1 MTTTS
6 HAFWADGNCARYGAY
21 VRQREHLF
29 AEMWRDDPTAE
40 FAALAWRIAR
50 SPIMAPPYLRSHGRV
65 LTAELHVSR
74 SDGALIAVVELATSQ
89 PEALRR
95 LLCDEEGRWWSDWP
109 SDSWTGRLYE
119 PEVTEEDL
127 VHRSY
132 LLTSAKAVFTVATTS
147 LPAVAGS
154 PLQLEDLARNSVAE
168 LVRLVNRVV
177 DPLLD
182 AIENGRSSR

>member
-1 MTTTS
+1 MTANS
-6 HAFWADGNCARYGAY
+6 RAFWLESDCARYGAY

-40 FAALAWRIAR
+40 FATLAWRIAR
-50 SPIMAPPYLRSHGRV
+50 APIMSPPYVRSHGRV
-65 LTAELHVSR
+65 LTAELKVSNY
-74 SDGALIAVVELATSQ
+74 DGALVAVVELATAQ
-89 PEALRR
+89 PEVLRR
-95 LLCDEEGRWWSDWP
+95 FPRGEEGRWWSDWP

-127 VHRSY
+127 AHRSY
-132 LLTSAKAVFTVATTS
+132 LLTSTKAVFAVPTAS

-154 PLQLEDLARNSVAE
+154 ALPLEDLARRSVAE
-168 LVRLVNRVV
+168 LVLLVNRVV

-182 AIENGRSSR
+182 VIENGRSSR